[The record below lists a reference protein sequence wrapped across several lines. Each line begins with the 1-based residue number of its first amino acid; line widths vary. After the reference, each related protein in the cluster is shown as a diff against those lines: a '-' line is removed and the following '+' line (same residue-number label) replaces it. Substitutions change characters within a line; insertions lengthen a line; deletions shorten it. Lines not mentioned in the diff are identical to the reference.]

1 MANPAISSTQLK
13 QFLDVNTKA
22 IELHL
27 EVSQQY
33 EEAIELL
40 KSIKNGQ
47 ENQLR
52 YDERFIEKVTEAT
65 ARIEL
70 KVKEDHAALNSAN
83 SELKKMITELDKS
96 MIKQTVITIGTV
108 LPILAA
114 FVAKMFGLPIP

>member
-1 MANPAISSTQLK
+1 MVGPSLSSTQLK
-13 QFLDVNTKA
+13 QFLDINTKA

-27 EVSQQY
+27 EVSNQY
-33 EEAIELL
+33 EEAIDLL
-40 KSIKNGQ
+40 KLIKFGQ

-52 YDERFIEKVTEAT
+52 YDERFIERVNEAIT
-65 ARIEL
+65 RIEL
-70 KVKEDHAALNSAN
+70 KVKEDHILINSAN

>member
-1 MANPAISSTQLK
+1 MVGPSLSSSQLK
-13 QFLDVNTKA
+13 QFLDINTKA

-27 EVSQQY
+27 EVSNQY
-33 EEAIELL
+33 EEAIDLL
-40 KSIKNGQ
+40 KLIKLGQ

-52 YDERFIEKVTEAT
+52 YDERFIERVNEAIT
-65 ARIEL
+65 RIEL
-70 KVKEDHAALNSAN
+70 KVKEDHVSLNSAN
-83 SELKKMITELDKS
+83 SELKKMIIELDKS